1 MTEKVER
8 IYIIPLRDAKKTSKF
23 RRAKRA
29 INILREFVARHMHVS
44 EENVKIDNEVNEK
57 IWEKGVKR
65 PPSKI
70 KVLVRKEGDIAIVKL
85 AT

>member
-1 MTEKVER
+1 MTEKIER
-8 IYIIPLRDAKKTSKF
+8 VYTIPLRDAKKTSKF
-23 RRAKRA
+23 RRSKRA

-44 EENVKIDNEVNEK
+44 EDNVKIDNEVNEK
-57 IWEKGVKR
+57 IWERGIKK

-70 KVLVRKEGDIAIVKL
+70 KVLVKKEGDIAIVKL